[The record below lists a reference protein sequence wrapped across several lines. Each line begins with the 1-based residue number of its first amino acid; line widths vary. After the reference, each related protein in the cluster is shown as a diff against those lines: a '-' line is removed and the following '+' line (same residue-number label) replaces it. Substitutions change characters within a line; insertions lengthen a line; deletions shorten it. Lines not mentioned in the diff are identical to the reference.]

1 MSTIAFETGPR
12 NLLIAWLVSSAGLCL
27 IACTGCQGIGLRGGD
42 AIASIGEDD
51 DWAHPSAKAS
61 QVPRPSLSTQR
72 RLSDHEA
79 AASPSM
85 KNPLAPTSTNPPSS
99 IPSTAKPPTPLEPL
113 ANTSAASATN
123 IIATPQTEVDI
134 DGALDGLPA
143 PYRDL
148 LKRQLAAANVQT
160 PATQTTSK
168 PPAEVAASELTT
180 ASADEQKAPSKSVS
194 IRLSDNDDPKQ
205 ESSTSV
211 PTEANPTKEATA
223 IAQATTPKSAAP
235 STMAADVQT
244 ASVQVPATP
253 TTPSNPVL
261 QAAAITEKGSNS
273 PSTSAAVPSH
283 SSSLPQL
290 PPAVSEKPNPASWN
304 QSLASAIEMLE
315 KQIKEQPSGD
325 EALRLHQELTLRM
338 LYVSIRKLDN
348 AMRPIDGISEHEN
361 EYYRNQMMALYEAS
375 NPDAMPARTKHLTL
389 VMNSQREATNHLAA
403 ASNLEVRGTSFCTE
417 VERYGVFTKFPKY
430 QFLPDQEVLLYCE
443 LENVATRKVRDGFE
457 SQLQGSYEIIDNQGR
472 AVAVQILPMEPDICQ
487 NLRRDYFIVYKI
499 YMPQQIASGAYKL
512 RLTIEDMNARKV
524 GQASLDFQI
533 KKQ

>member
-12 NLLIAWLVSSAGLCL
+12 NLIIVWLLGGAGLCL

-72 RLSDHEA
+72 RLSDHET
-79 AASPSM
+79 ASSPGM
-85 KNPLAPTSTNPPSS
+85 KNPLAPTSTNTPTS

-113 ANTSAASATN
+113 ANTSAASTSN

-134 DGALDGLPA
+134 DGALEGLPA

-148 LKRQLAAANVQT
+148 LKRQLAAANLQA

-168 PPAEVAASELTT
+168 PAAEVAAADLTT
-180 ASADEQKAPSKSVS
+180 SSEDEPKAPSKSVS
-194 IRLSDNDDPKQ
+194 IRLSDNDNSKP
-205 ESSTSV
+205 ESNTTNTTN
-211 PTEANPTKEATA
+211 PTEANPPKEATA
-223 IAQATTPKSAAP
+223 LAQSTTPKSAAP
-235 STMAADVQT
+235 SAVGTDVQT
-244 ASVQVPATP
+244 ASVQTP
-253 TTPSNPVL
+253 TPSSNAVL
-261 QAAAITEKGSNS
+261 QAAAITEKVSS
-273 PSTSAAVPSH
+273 APSTNGAVPAH
-283 SSSLPQL
+283 SSSIPQL
-290 PPAVSEKPNPASWN
+290 PPAANEKPTPASWS
-304 QSLASAIEMLE
+304 QSIASAIEMLE

-338 LYVSIRKLDN
+338 LYVSVRKLDN

-361 EYYRNQMMALYEAS
+361 EYYRNQMLALFEAS

-499 YMPQQIASGAYKL
+499 YMPQQIAPGAYKL